1 MMTTS
6 VLEPSVLGQLSDAIA
21 RSLKR
26 PIKLTPMVY
35 EQNECV
41 VVEMPAPRV
50 PVDEIEL
57 HLEGD
62 YTLVIGHSGQGFY
75 ARVALPARV
84 SVADSV
90 AYCLGGILSMTF
102 LKADAVEELEVEED
116 PAVALEMAIG

>member
-6 VLEPSVLGQLSDAIA
+6 VLEPSVLEQLSDAIA

-26 PIKLTPMVY
+26 PAMVAPMVY

-50 PVDEIEL
+50 RVDEIEL

-62 YTLVIGHSGQGFY
+62 YTLVVGHPGQGFY
-75 ARVALPARV
+75 ARVALPTRV

-90 AYCLGGILSMTF
+90 IYCLGGMLSMTF
-102 LKADAVEELEVEED
+102 LKADAVEELEVEEA
-116 PAVALEMAIG
+116 PMTVFEMAIG

>member
-1 MMTTS
+1 MMNAA
-6 VLEPSVLGQLSDAIA
+6 VLEPSVLEQLSDAIA
-21 RSLKR
+21 RSMKR
-26 PIKLTPMVY
+26 PARLTPMVY

-57 HLEGD
+57 HLDGE
-62 YTLVIGHSGQGFY
+62 YTLVIGHPGQKFH

-90 AYCLGGILSMTF
+90 AYCVGGVLSMTF

-116 PAVALEMAIG
+116 PVADFEMAIG

>member
-6 VLEPSVLGQLSDAIA
+6 VMEPSVLEQLSDAIA

-26 PIKLTPMVY
+26 SPMVAPMVY
-35 EQNECV
+35 EQHECV

-50 PVDEIEL
+50 SLDEVEVR
-57 HLEGD
+57 LEGD
-62 YTLVIGHSGQGFY
+62 YTLVIGRPGQSFY
-75 ARVALPARV
+75 ARVALPTRV

-116 PAVALEMAIG
+116 PTAAFEMAIG